1 MNASRDCEP
10 GSHPASVSDLAGV
23 KDSINMLVARVGSL
37 PRAVEAVTAAK
48 AGTVSWDV
56 TQVHVCVKA
65 DE

>member
-1 MNASRDCEP
+1 M
-10 GSHPASVSDLAGV
+10 SDLTGV
-23 KDSINMLVARVGSL
+23 KDSINILVARVGGL
-37 PRAVEAVTAAK
+37 PRGVEAVIAAK

>member
-1 MNASRDCEP
+1 MRADCEP

-23 KDSINMLVARVGSL
+23 KASINILVARVGSL
-37 PRAVEAVTAAK
+37 PRVEAVIAAK